1 MKAQFDAASGPVNAG
16 TTLADGALTRTGMQ
30 WLRGAMDGSL
40 PAPPFVV
47 AMGIRLVQVEE
58 GLVVGTYEPHPS
70 HLNGLDTLHGGVIA
84 TIADTAASCAVL
96 SVVPAGV
103 ITPTLEMKV
112 NYLRPATTASGTL
125 RAEGRLISAGRTTAL
140 AEARITDAQGRQV
153 AHATV
158 TCSLIPL
165 RLEDPS

>member
-1 MKAQFDAASGPVNAG
+1 MKAQFDAASGPANAG
-16 TTLADGALTRTGMQ
+16 MALAGGALTRSGIE

-58 GLVVGTYEPHPS
+58 GLVVGTYEPDPN
-70 HLNGLDTLHGGVIA
+70 HLNGLDTLHGGVLA

-96 SVVPAGV
+96 SVAPAGV
-103 ITPTLEMKV
+103 ITPTLELKI
-112 NYLRPATTASGTL
+112 NFLRPATTSSGTL

-140 AEARITDAQGRQV
+140 AEARIRDAQGRQI

-158 TCSLIPL
+158 TCSLISL
-165 RLEDPS
+165 GAEDPS